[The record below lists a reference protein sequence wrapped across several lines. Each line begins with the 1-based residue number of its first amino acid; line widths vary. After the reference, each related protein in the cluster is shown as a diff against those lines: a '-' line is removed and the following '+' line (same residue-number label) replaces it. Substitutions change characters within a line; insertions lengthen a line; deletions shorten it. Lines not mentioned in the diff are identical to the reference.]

1 MPRFRPLPVMAA
13 LALISCAQ
21 AAAATV
27 IDVTKTPWCGCCSEW
42 VERMQDAGFTVTVRD
57 VEDMTPTARAAGVP
71 DNLRSCHTAKVE
83 GYTIEG
89 HVPAQDIR
97 RLLAQRPDAVGLS
110 VPGMVAGSPGMEV
123 PGRSDPYMVVL
134 IGRDGK
140 HRVWARYEGGAAPH
154 SH

>member
-1 MPRFRPLPVMAA
+1 MPRFRPLSAMAV
-13 LALISCAQ
+13 LALISCTQ

-42 VERMQDAGFTVTVRD
+42 VERMQEAGFTMKVTD
-57 VEDMTPTARAAGVP
+57 VDDMTPTARAAGVP
-71 DNLRSCHTAKVE
+71 DTLRSCHTARVD

-89 HVPAQDIR
+89 HVPAADIR
-97 RLLAQRPDAVGLS
+97 RLLAERPDAVGLS

-123 PGRSDPYMVVL
+123 PGRADSYTVVL

-140 HRVWARYEGGAAPH
+140 HSVWARHEGSAEAHGH
-154 SH
+154 